1 MKVIRLDDHETM
13 RSTGKTPDELRKKK
27 KKLPSTAW
35 KILPTGSTEE
45 EGVKDADVSV
55 SAAERRPNYNER
67 MEEYYAGVYAD
78 APSGNRH
85 TAEVS
90 AEDAERDAQEAVDR
104 IRGGYKSTDRQLYR
118 EYMESLRTLPQRLA
132 AQGITGGLT
141 ESSQVRL
148 ANSYGEELAG
158 NERARLAEEAQTYYE
173 RDKRLA
179 AAKAEQERADAEA
192 KKTHGENLAKLWT
205 ETEKNRREDT
215 AKAAALLAAAGDY
228 SGYVGM
234 GLTQEQADYLAEIW
248 MGRNG
253 RVAPL
258 RRAWNSSAASSGTS
272 GSALADTL
280 SETLLLN
287 AERGT
292 DAAVEYIAERLAA
305 GSIQSDEAEEIWKLL
320 RASEEENRGGVFN
333 F

>member
-1 MKVIRLDDHETM
+1 MKIKRFDDLKP
-13 RSTGKTPDELRKKK
+13 KTLSDTLPDGSRKKK
-27 KKLPSTAW
+27 KNEGPATW
-35 KILPTGSTEE
+35 KG
-45 EGVKDADVSV
+45 G
-55 SAAERRPNYNER
+55 SAAESAAGGGNGSGSAGTAWSGPTYSEI
-67 MEEYYAGVYAD
+67 MQKYYAGQYAD
-78 APSGNRH
+78 ALAGNKR
-85 TAEVS
+85 TAD
-90 AEDAERDAQEAVDR
+90 AEADAAERDAQDALER

-118 EYMESLRTLPQRLA
+118 ESMESTRTLPQRLA

-148 ANSYGEELAG
+148 ANSYGEGLAE
-158 NERARLAEEAQTYYE
+158 NERARLAEEAQTYSA
-173 RDKRLA
+173 RDARLA
-179 AAKAEQERADAEA
+179 AAKAEQERADAAA
-192 KKTHGENLAKLWT
+192 KKTHGESLAKLWQ
-205 ETEKNRREDT
+205 EVEKQRREDA

-253 RVAPL
+253 KVAPV
-258 RRAWNSSAASSGTS
+258 RRAWNGGNASASGSS

-292 DAAVEYIAERLAA
+292 DAAVEYIASRLAS
-305 GSIQSDEAEEIWKLL
+305 GDIQSDEAEEIWKLL
-320 RASEEENRGGVFN
+320 RGA
-333 F
+333 